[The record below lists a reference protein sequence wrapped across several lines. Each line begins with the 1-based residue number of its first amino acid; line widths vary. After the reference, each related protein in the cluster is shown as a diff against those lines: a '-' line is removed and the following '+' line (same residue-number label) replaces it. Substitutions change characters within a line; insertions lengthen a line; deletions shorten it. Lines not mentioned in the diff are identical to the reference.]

1 MERGYIWSIYYT
13 RCNNNGKCENL
24 RMEIQFAVYSKTKN
38 ILMYFSEV
46 DKSIINKVIVSGF
59 ELCCLSVE
67 SC

>member
-1 MERGYIWSIYYT
+1 
-13 RCNNNGKCENL
+13 
-24 RMEIQFAVYSKTKN
+24 MEIQFAVYSKTKN

>member
-1 MERGYIWSIYYT
+1 MERGYIWSIHYT
-13 RCNNNGKCENL
+13 RYNNNGKCENL

-67 SC
+67 SR